1 MMIADQ
7 CRALACQQFA
17 ASLNPWTPPE
27 RREHLAAAAEWNE
40 QLATAMDALGVS
52 SASGA
57 DLFALGAAVGVSL

>member
-7 CRALACQQFA
+7 CRTLACQQFA

-40 QLATAMDALGVS
+40 QLATAMDALGVAS
-52 SASGA
+52 SGGT
-57 DLFALGAAVGVSL
+57 DLFALDAAVGAAL